1 MFKTL
6 YIDGTFKTC
15 PSLFTQLFSIHGLFN
30 NFVVPLIYVLLSNKT
45 TATYYQ
51 VFNILWE
58 TVSKLGSILNPQIII
73 SDFESGLIEAVGMQ
87 YPNALHSGCHIHF
100 TQAVW
105 RKMQEL
111 GLSIAYMNSKT
122 PEISEFVQLCMG
134 LAFIPE
140 TDVNVQFDICVSFG
154 Y

>member
-1 MFKTL
+1 M
-6 YIDGTFKTC
+6 
-15 PSLFTQLFSIHGLFN
+15 FTQLFSIHGLFN
-30 NFVVPLIYVLLSNKT
+30 IFDVPLIYVLLSNKT